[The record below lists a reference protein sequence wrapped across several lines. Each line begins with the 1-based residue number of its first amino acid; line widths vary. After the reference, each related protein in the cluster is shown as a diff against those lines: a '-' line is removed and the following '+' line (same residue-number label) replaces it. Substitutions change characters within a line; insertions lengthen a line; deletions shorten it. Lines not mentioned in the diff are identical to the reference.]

1 MSNVL
6 RSTIVITVLSAASS
20 LQAQENQTAK
30 IEAATD
36 VADVWLVLVDEGAY
50 DESWDIASAFIQGL
64 LHRNEWGPSIATDT
78 ASGKVNE
85 IVALIFET
93 DGWNVMGYH
102 LRQQP

>member
-1 MSNVL
+1 MDDPN
-6 RSTIVITVLSAASS
+6 
-20 LQAQENQTAK
+20 EAK